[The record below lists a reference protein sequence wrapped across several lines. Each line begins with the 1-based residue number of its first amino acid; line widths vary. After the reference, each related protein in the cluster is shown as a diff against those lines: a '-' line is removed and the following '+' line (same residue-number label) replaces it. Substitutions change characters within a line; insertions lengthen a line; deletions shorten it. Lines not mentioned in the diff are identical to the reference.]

1 MVYPD
6 IVSAKSSSPIQHH
19 QFNLA
24 PIADRFLAFVIDAF
38 LFGSV
43 INFLVSPQLK
53 EVRSYAIQ
61 NENSTETLIV
71 WIMFLGSVILLSIFI
86 QSLCTFFLSG
96 TPGQRILKLRIVSI
110 SYDNY
115 QNEFNSIQFLQAI
128 LRSFFWWLSLGFLGW
143 PFLETMSH
151 PQRRCLHDR
160 ASDTMVISLIA
171 TGDLGPSLM
180 EKKLI
185 TSWMRL
191 AFFSILLLLGLYS
204 VKIHQ
209 MVRAGYFTRQ
219 EYNSK
224 GYLCELSTTEPLSPS
239 KRLDLL
245 LAVHILDPSDEDCLG
260 AESDLALWN
269 QDEFD
274 KPMGYFVKFYL
285 EADKDKK
292 SDYQKVLCEKY
303 PLNEACQLSKSVGKN
318 ISVSDVSK
326 NFSFT
331 TSKVLLL
338 EKSLKKKNLEL
349 AASLMTDLLK
359 DKNLEP
365 YLQKNYVRM
374 AWQIQNSNLSSKRS
388 PANTGTSSDLK
399 SALTDFKRRF
409 EIP

>member
-6 IVSAKSSSPIQHH
+6 IASAKSPSPDQHH

-43 INFLVSPQLK
+43 INFLVAPQLK
-53 EVRSYAIQ
+53 EVRSYAMQ
-61 NENSTETLIV
+61 NENSPETMIV
-71 WIMFLGSVILLSIFI
+71 WLMFVGSVILLSVFI

-115 QNEFNSIQFLQAI
+115 QKEFNSIQFLQA
-128 LRSFFWWLSLGFLGW
+128 LQRSFFWWLSLGFLGW

-160 ASDTMVISLIA
+160 ASDTMVVSLIA
-171 TGDLGPSLM
+171 TGDLGPSAM

-185 TSWMRL
+185 SSWMRL

-209 MVRAGYFTRQ
+209 MVRSGYFTRQ
-219 EYNSK
+219 DYNSK
-224 GYLCELSTTEPLSPS
+224 GYLCELSTTESLSAS

-245 LAVHILDPSDEDCLG
+245 LAVHILDPNDEDCLG

-274 KPMGYFVKFYL
+274 KPMGYFVKYYL
-285 EADKDKK
+285 ETDKEKRTE
-292 SDYQKVLCEKY
+292 YQKVLCEKY
-303 PLNEACQLSKSVGKN
+303 PLNEACQLSKFIMNENGVIEAN
-318 ISVSDVSK
+318 K
-326 NFSFT
+326 NFSLS

-338 EKSLKKKNLEL
+338 SKSMKKQNFTM
-349 AASLMTDLLK
+349 AASLMADLLK
-359 DKNLEP
+359 DKSLEP
-365 YLQKNYVRM
+365 YLQKNYVKM
-374 AWQIQNSNLSSKRS
+374 AWQIQNLNLSTKRS
-388 PANTGTSSDLK
+388 PASSDLK
-399 SALTDFKRRF
+399 SVLKDFKKRF
-409 EIP
+409 DIP

>member
-6 IVSAKSSSPIQHH
+6 IVSAKSPSPDQHH

-24 PIADRFLAFVIDAF
+24 PVADRFLAFVIDAF

-43 INFLVSPQLK
+43 INFLVAPQLK
-53 EVRSYAIQ
+53 EVRSYALQ
-61 NENSTETLIV
+61 NENSAESMI
-71 WIMFLGSVILLSIFI
+71 IQMMFVLSVILLSIFI

-96 TPGQRILKLRIVSI
+96 SPGQRILKLRVVSI

-115 QNEFNSIQFLQAI
+115 QKEFNSIQFLQAI
-128 LRSFFWWLSLGFLGW
+128 QRSFFWWLSFIFLGW

-160 ASDTMVISLIA
+160 ASDTMMISLIA
-171 TGDLGPSLM
+171 TGDLGPSVM

-185 TSWMRL
+185 SSWMRL

-209 MVRAGYFTRQ
+209 MVRSGYFTRQ
-219 EYNSK
+219 DYNSK
-224 GYLCELSTTEPLSPS
+224 GYLCELSTAEPLSAS

-245 LAVHILDPSDEDCLG
+245 LAAHILDPSDEDCLG

-274 KPMGYFVKFYL
+274 KPMGYFVKYYL
-285 EADKDKK
+285 ETDKDKK
-292 SDYQKVLCEKY
+292 TEYQKALCEKY
-303 PLNEACQLSKSVGKN
+303 PLNEACQLSKFIANENSVLQAN
-318 ISVSDVSK
+318 QS
-326 NFSFT
+326 FSLI
-331 TSKVLLL
+331 TSRVLLL
-338 EKSLKKKNLEL
+338 AQSMKKQNFTT
-349 AASLMTDLLK
+349 AASLMADLLK

-365 YLQKNYVRM
+365 YLQKNYVKM
-374 AWQIQNSNLSSKRS
+374 AWQIQNLNLSSKRS
-388 PANTGTSSDLK
+388 PASVELK
-399 SALTDFKRRF
+399 SVLKDFKKRF
-409 EIP
+409 DIP